1 MEKFNYL
8 VSDVD
13 GILTDGGH
21 YYDSEGKR
29 LKKFGSNDKDAIKKI
44 EEVFGLEV
52 IFVSADKIGFEIVKK
67 RISDD
72 WGKKLISLGAKEREE
87 YIKNLPG
94 KKIYVGD
101 GIHDAEIFKEVDLSF
116 CLSDSTPQA
125 KKNASFV
132 LDTVSGKNVFSHI
145 LLQMEELKKQE
156 NEIKKEVIQDFQEN
170 SISRSIKDLGNIK
183 EAFSNLGKSEKKISE
198 FCKFVA
204 ESYTGKNKVIFCGV
218 GKNATLSEMICE
230 FLHPFNVV
238 SITLDPHRAVH
249 GNLGLVNEEDILI
262 FSSKSGNT
270 AELVYLIE
278 CLNRKMDLKN
288 KFLITS
294 NEKAT
299 LRKFKFK
306 KELILPTEKEIAQ
319 FSHSPQTT
327 IFLYAGIMMVLI
339 NRITEKKEI
348 SERDYL
354 LNHQAGE
361 IGKLFKNG

>member
-1 MEKFNYL
+1 MEKYDYL
-8 VSDVD
+8 ISDVD

-21 YYDSEGKR
+21 YYNLDGKKF
-29 LKKFGSNDKDAIKKI
+29 KKFGSNDKDAIKRL
-44 EEVFGLEV
+44 EELFGLKI
-52 IFVSADKIGFEIVKK
+52 IFISSDKIGFDIVKK
-67 RISDD
+67 RIADD
-72 WGKKLISLGAKEREE
+72 WGRKVECLGAKERID

-101 GIHDAEIFKEVDLSF
+101 GIYDAEIFKKVDLSF
-116 CLSDSTPQA
+116 CLADSTPQA
-125 KKNASFV
+125 KKSASFV

-145 LLQMEELKKQE
+145 LFQMEELKKQDDNLKLDNSQRYE
-156 NEIKKEVIQDFQEN
+156 KDSIKKSLSDLEN
-170 SISRSIKDLGNIK
+170 IRNS
-183 EAFSNLGKSEKKISE
+183 FSNLEKSGFKISE
-198 FCKFVA
+198 FCEEVA
-204 ESYTGKNKVIFCGV
+204 NCYNRKNKVVFCGV

-249 GNLGLVNEEDILI
+249 GNLGLVEEDDILI
-262 FSSKSGNT
+262 ILSKSGNT
-270 AELVYLIE
+270 AELIYLLE
-278 CLNRKMDLKN
+278 CLQRKMDLKN

-294 NEKAT
+294 NEKAL
-299 LRKFKFK
+299 LRKFNFK
-306 KELILPTEKEIAQ
+306 KELILPPEKEIAQ

-327 IFLYAGIMMVLI
+327 IVLYTGIMMVLI
-339 NRITEKKEI
+339 NRIAEKKKI